1 MVFGKHFAAETGS
14 LTRIRGFIGDRP
26 AGSYRIF
33 QACQESFAGPAALHV
48 FLHLEAERVV
58 QLFVEVIGKFREH
71 LLAASFARVNR
82 GIGGS
87 FRSSPSTALILSLGQ
102 FLSNEEPRPM
112 QAHPDRAWPQA
123 RDFGDVLVGKF
134 FHIV

>member
-1 MVFGKHFAAETGS
+1 LRTPIPRTPPTYTSTLSLHDALPIC

-71 LLAASFARVNR
+71 LRSEEHTSELQSLAY
-82 GIGGS
+82 
-87 FRSSPSTALILSLGQ
+87 
-102 FLSNEEPRPM
+102 
-112 QAHPDRAWPQA
+112 
-123 RDFGDVLVGKF
+123 LVCLLLLE
-134 FHIV
+134 I